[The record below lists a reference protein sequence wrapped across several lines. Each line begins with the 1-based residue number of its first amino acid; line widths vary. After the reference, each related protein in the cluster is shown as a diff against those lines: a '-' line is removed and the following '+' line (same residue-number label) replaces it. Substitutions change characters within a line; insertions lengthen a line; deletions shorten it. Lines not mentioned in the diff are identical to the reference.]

1 MKVWRQIPIDQVN
14 LVLPASGGGNYAIGS
29 GVVVAGYGNDIK
41 GAGVVVAGQ
50 GNTVNMGEG
59 CLVNGV
65 DAVIPEGSPYRRAFN
80 NMDRESTPYRTNC
93 SQWQMSNMDPLFYGN
108 DDTQYFELY
117 HAARTLHESN
127 PQKTLRFGEN
137 SLVGI
142 SMKVVCLVVFPGK
155 GTLER
160 AVGTVNGWVDLR
172 NGTSLFDRFRNVVAY
187 NGLNNGSMSILDYGT
202 LSAQVYGSEEFV
214 LSIELGYLGAYATS
228 IGFSQPEDLQRFDIE
243 IYFNCWVDSYELMG
257 IPSVL

>member
-14 LVLPASGGGNYAIGS
+14 LVLPASGGNNY
-29 GVVVAGYGNDIK
+29 VN
-41 GAGVVVAGQ
+41 GAGVVIAGFD
-50 GNTVNMGEG
+50 NDITGEG
-59 CLVNGV
+59 SLVNGIG
-65 DAVIPEGSPYRRAFN
+65 AVIPEGSPYRRAFN
-80 NMDRESTPYRTNC
+80 NMAVGSTPFRTNC
-93 SQWQMSNMDPLFYGN
+93 SQWQMSNMDPLFYGD
-108 DDTQYFELY
+108 DDTQYFDLY
-117 HAARTLHESN
+117 HAYEPIHKS
-127 PQKTLRFGEN
+127 LRFGMG

-172 NGTSLFDRFRNVVAY
+172 SMTFLFDRFRNVVAH
-187 NGLNNGSMSILDYGT
+187 NGINNGSMSILDNGM
-202 LSAQVYGSEEFV
+202 LFAQVIDSGQFD
-214 LSIELGYLGAYATS
+214 LSIQLGYLGAYATS